1 MAGAEYARLD
11 GGGNGGDFEGLTLLT
26 GIRLSF

>member
-1 MAGAEYARLD
+1 MAGAEWAEINAPKQDTYD
-11 GGGNGGDFEGLTLLT
+11 GLTLLT